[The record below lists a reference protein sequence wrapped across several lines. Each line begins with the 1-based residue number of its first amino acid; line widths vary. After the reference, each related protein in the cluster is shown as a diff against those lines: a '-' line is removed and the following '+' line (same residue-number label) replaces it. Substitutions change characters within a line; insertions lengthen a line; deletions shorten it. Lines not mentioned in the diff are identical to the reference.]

1 MLVDSGNGIRAFVCK
16 RDHSGHI
23 VKTKSGKEGYT
34 KHSDTKINGKIPVY
48 FENSDLK
55 MLCSPDK
62 LEIIGYRD

>member
-1 MLVDSGNGIRAFVCK
+1 MLVDLGDGIRAFVCK
-16 RDHSGHI
+16 RDHSGFI
-23 VKTKSGKEGYT
+23 VITKSGKEGYT
-34 KHSDTKINGKIPVY
+34 KHSDKLINGKTPVY